1 MPLFYNERVF
11 DNATKHYNEP
21 SFTAG
26 SITRVS
32 STHKNSWSMP
42 IIGTLPEHKII
53 LLECFYSNC
62 IDF

>member
-11 DNATKHYNEP
+11 DNATKHHNEP
-21 SFTAG
+21 FTA
-26 SITRVS
+26 SITSVS
-32 STHKNSWSMP
+32 STHKNPWSMP
-42 IIGTLPEHKII
+42 IIGTMPEHKII